1 MEPRPAGETRVP
13 LSRNRV
19 LAAAVAFADTHGI
32 GSLTMRRLGDALGVE
47 AMSLY
52 NHVADKRDLLDGMVD
67 VVFGE
72 IELPSAT
79 TDWRTAMR
87 RRAISARRVLVSHPW
102 AIGLM
107 ESRRSP
113 GPATLRHHDAVLGA
127 SRRHGFSVEMAA
139 HASSLLDSYV
149 YGFAL
154 QETTLPFETG
164 EETAEL
170 AKEILAGVA
179 PGDFPNLTELT
190 VEHVLKPGY
199 DYSREFEFGLD
210 LIIDALVRAARGEE
224 PHSRTEPSPRQ

>member
-1 MEPRPAGETRVP
+1 MEPKLAGETRVP
-13 LSRNRV
+13 LSRARV
-19 LAAAVAFADTHGI
+19 LTAGVAFADTHGI
-32 GSLTMRRLGDALGVE
+32 SSLTMRRLGDALGVE

-52 NHVADKRDLLDGMVD
+52 NYVANKRDLLDGMVD
-67 VVFGE
+67 VVFSE
-72 IELPSAT
+72 IELPSDTA
-79 TDWRTAMR
+79 DWKTAMR

-127 SRRHGFSVEMAA
+127 SRRQGFSVEMAA

-154 QETTLPFETG
+154 QETTLPFDTG

-170 AKEILAGVA
+170 AKEILAEA
-179 PGDFPNLTELT
+179 PPGDYPNLTELT

-199 DYSREFEFGLD
+199 DYGDEFEFGLD
-210 LIIDALVRAARGEE
+210 LILDALERAARGEA
-224 PHSRTEPSPRQ
+224 PQGRTEPSRRQ